1 MAKGFRSQRVE
12 AVVLRHA
19 DWGEA
24 DRLLVLFT
32 RELGKL
38 RAVAKGAR
46 KMRSRKAGHIEPFS
60 RTVLLLAQGRDVWIV
75 TQAEMQ
81 ESYEPLRES
90 LLRTAY
96 ASYVVELLDRFTY
109 EEGQS
114 SGLYQLLADTLGR
127 VSTEEDV
134 YLAVRYF
141 EIRLLDLLGFRPNLF
156 TCVECGREISPS
168 DQYFS
173 ALQGGVR
180 CPNCGLANACRP
192 VSVLALRHLRHLQRS
207 TYRQA
212 LRLPIPAHVRDELE
226 ALLNFYLTYLL
237 ERNLNSPRF
246 LREVREDY

>member
-60 RTVLLLAQGRDVWIV
+60 RTVLLLSQGRDVWIV

-81 ESYEPLRES
+81 EAYEPLRES

-109 EEGQS
+109 EEGQN
-114 SGLYQLLADTLGR
+114 SGLYQLLADTLNR
-127 VSTEEDV
+127 VSTEEDPF
-134 YLAVRYF
+134 LAVRYF
-141 EIRLLDLLGFRPNLF
+141 EVRLLDLLGFRPNLV
-156 TCVECGREISPS
+156 TCVECGKEIGPS
-168 DQYFS
+168 DQHFS

-180 CPNCGLANACRP
+180 CPNCGLANASRP
-192 VSVLALRHLRHLQRS
+192 VTVLALRHLRHLQRS

-212 LRLPIPAHVRDELE
+212 LRLPIPAHVRAELE
-226 ALLNFYLTYLL
+226 GLLNFYLTYLL